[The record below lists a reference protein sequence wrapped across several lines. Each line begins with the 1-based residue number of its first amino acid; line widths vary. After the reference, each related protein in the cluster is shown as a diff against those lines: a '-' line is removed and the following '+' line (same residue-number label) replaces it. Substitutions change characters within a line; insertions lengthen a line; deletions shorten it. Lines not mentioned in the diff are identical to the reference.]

1 MAESRFAP
9 LEKVRETEVDNM
21 THYPNIAAAQIADAT
36 RSIVKRGGHVV
47 DLEDHDMRRLVEIL
61 EDHHQSSELCYMHD
75 LPTTAIDELAAEEL
89 AELTGK
95 PNYLAHFA
103 RVRAE
108 ESECLRALTDIL
120 GANTETERQQI
131 IAFYSEGAYP
141 SLKQLIQTA
150 TFAAAVAGDYQTA
163 YELVQ
168 GVRATPELHSLFVA

>member
-1 MAESRFAP
+1 
-9 LEKVRETEVDNM
+9 M
-21 THYPNIAAAQIADAT
+21 TYYPNIVAAQVADVART
-36 RSIVKRGGHVV
+36 IMKRGHVV
-47 DLEDHDMRRLVEIL
+47 DLGDRDMRRLVEIL
-61 EDHHQSSELCYMHD
+61 EAHHESSELCYVHG

-89 AELTGK
+89 ANLTGK
-95 PNYLAHFA
+95 PNYLEHFA
-103 RVRAE
+103 RVSAE

-131 IAFYSEGAYP
+131 IAFYSEGTYP

-168 GVRATPELHSLFVA
+168 GVRATPELHSLFAA